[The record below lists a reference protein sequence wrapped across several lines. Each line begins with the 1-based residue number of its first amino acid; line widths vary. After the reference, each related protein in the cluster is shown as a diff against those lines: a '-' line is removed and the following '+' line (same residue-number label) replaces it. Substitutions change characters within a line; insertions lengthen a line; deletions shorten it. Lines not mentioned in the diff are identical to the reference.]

1 MAESIARAKLT
12 PRRGSPW
19 TLTRQ
24 SLTPLVLSISRTI
37 GGPLI
42 PTPAG
47 AGRITTL
54 SDHFSPLASIVE
66 GLLRNSTLF
75 GAS

>member
-19 TLTRQ
+19 TLIRQ
-24 SLTPLVLSISRTI
+24 SSTPMVLSNSRTI
-37 GGPLI
+37 GGPVM

-47 AGRITTL
+47 AGRITIL
-54 SDHFSPLASIVE
+54 SDPFCPLASRGIVQDC
-66 GLLRNSTLF
+66 
-75 GAS
+75 